1 MKWLLISVVYF
12 TSKKDKNVTFGGI
25 KENIVLREQ
34 KLDCSILAGEF
45 GKSST
50 CGRFTSDE
58 IFTTEEINEVLDKL
72 GSIISTES
80 TVTKSLSSLGE
91 IFNSTVQ
98 VRLF

>member
-34 KLDCSILAGEF
+34 KLDCSIIDGEF